1 VSDSNTF
8 GTELV
13 TPESALFAGAATA
26 VMLRSS
32 EGDFTVLE
40 GHTAVVG
47 DVVPSI
53 VRIEQPD
60 ATIAAFCVHGGFVQ
74 VATDPGAAVG
84 LVEDASPEERS
95 TRVTVLAGVAEAV
108 GEIDVA
114 RAQAAKEA
122 ATALLASLSSRDD
135 EEGAFERE
143 VAERALA
150 RAELR
155 LEASELAGPARG

>member
-1 VSDSNTF
+1 MSDSSTF

-13 TPESALFAGAATA
+13 TPESALFAGPATA
-26 VMLRSS
+26 VMLKTS
-32 EGDFTVLE
+32 EGDLTVLA
-40 GHTAVVG
+40 GHTPLVG
-47 DVVPSI
+47 DVVPFI

-60 ATIAAFCVHGGFVQ
+60 ATTAAFCVHGGFVQ
-74 VATDPGAAVG
+74 VATEPGAAAG

-95 TRVTVLAGVAEAV
+95 TRVTVLAGVAEPV
-108 GEIDVA
+108 GEIDAA

-122 ATALLASLSSRDD
+122 ASALLASLSSRDD

-143 VAERALA
+143 MAERALA

-155 LEASELAGPARG
+155 LEASELAAAR